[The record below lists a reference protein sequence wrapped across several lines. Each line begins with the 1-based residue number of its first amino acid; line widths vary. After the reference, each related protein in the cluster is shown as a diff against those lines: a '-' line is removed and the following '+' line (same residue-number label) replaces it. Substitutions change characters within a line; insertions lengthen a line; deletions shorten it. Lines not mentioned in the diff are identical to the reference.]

1 MENNR
6 LKIKEYEIKEEIKQV
21 KETLKLS
28 EI

>member
-6 LKIKEYEIKEEIKQV
+6 LKIKEYEVKEEIKEI

-28 EI
+28 EL

>member
-6 LKIKEYEIKEEIKQV
+6 LKIKEYEIKEEIKEI

-28 EI
+28 EL